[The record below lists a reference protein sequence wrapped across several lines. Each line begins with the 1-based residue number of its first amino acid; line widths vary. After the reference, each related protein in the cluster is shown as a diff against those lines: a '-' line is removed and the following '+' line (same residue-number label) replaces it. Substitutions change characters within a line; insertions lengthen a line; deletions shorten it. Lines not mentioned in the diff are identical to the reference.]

1 MIDTGSQNNGTI
13 LLVDDTPTN
22 LDVLFHYLD
31 NFGFEVFVAINGE
44 DALQQA
50 EHALPDLILLDVMM
64 PGIDGFE
71 VCRRLKESPT
81 TRHIPVIFMTALSST
96 TDKLRGF
103 EVGAVDYVTKPLQY
117 KEVLARVTTHL
128 TLQRLQ
134 VDLQNNIRELELR
147 NQELDAFARTV
158 AHNFKNPLNVILN
171 AAEIIEEFGH
181 LPHSL
186 LQHLHA
192 IIKTAEQMNNN
203 TDALLMLSHIRRTE
217 VHLSP
222 LNMAEIV
229 THSREQLDHMMTE
242 YQAQLVMPRE
252 WPRAQGYAPWVEE
265 VWTNYIS
272 NAVKYG
278 GRPPLI
284 EIGATHLPNGFIRFW
299 VTDNGAGLKPEEQE
313 QLFIEFKRLR
323 HVKVEGHGLGLS
335 IVQRIVTKLGGQVG
349 IESQPGQG
357 STFYFTLPGVKLSHQ
372 ALSQADQRPAQA

>member
-1 MIDTGSQNNGTI
+1 MINTGSQNKGTI

-44 DALQQA
+44 DALRQA
-50 EHALPDLILLDVMM
+50 EQTLPDLILLDVMM

-71 VCRRLKESPT
+71 VCRRLKEIPT

-134 VDLQNNIRELELR
+134 ADLQNNIRELELR
-147 NQELDAFARTV
+147 NHELDAFARTV

-171 AAEIIEEFGH
+171 AAEIIEEFGY
-181 LPHSL
+181 LSSSL
-186 LQHLHA
+186 QQHLQT

-203 TDALLMLSHIRRTE
+203 TDALLMLAHIRKTE
-217 VHLSP
+217 VDLTP

-229 THSREQLDHMMTE
+229 ARSRGQLDHMLAE
-242 YQAQLVMPRE
+242 YQAQLLMPRE
-252 WPRAQGYAPWVEE
+252 WPMAQGYAPWVEE
-265 VWTNYIS
+265 VWNNYIS

-278 GRPPLI
+278 GRPPRI
-284 EIGATHLPNGFIRFW
+284 EIGATYLPNGFIRFW

-323 HVKVEGHGLGLS
+323 QVKVEGHGLGLS

-349 IESQPGQG
+349 IESRLGQG
-357 STFYFTLPGVKLSHQ
+357 STFYFTLPRAELNF
-372 ALSQADQRPAQA
+372 